1 MSEGPAARGRVLAHW
16 AAHMAP
22 ALWRDIAE
30 SGTVPESLE
39 GRAREEW
46 EALALYA
53 CVRGLVASGGFNRET
68 ADAVD
73 ALNGTAGREWPA
85 ETRARLARR
94 YAEYGGIGQALQHA
108 GAHEVDARLGAACA
122 AHVRVPAEEG
132 LAEVFAA
139 LHGSLAE
146 AAAEV
151 MRAPHPPLALLI
163 DAGERLTR
171 AGIRWGLGGSGL
183 LHALGLAAHVGDWD
197 LQTDAGPEACEQALS
212 GLHPVRWDHNGCHAD
227 HKLAIWDGAVEV
239 VIRFA
244 FFTPR
249 GVVRVPAVVQG
260 EWQGVPLASA
270 EGWAAA
276 YALLAELEGGPARAA
291 KAEALFENL
300 ARTGADEGT
309 LEALFAQPLPAA
321 LEARLRALP
330 RR

>member
-1 MSEGPAARGRVLAHW
+1 MNEEPAARGRALAHW
-16 AAHMAP
+16 AAHMTP

-30 SGTVPESLE
+30 SRTVPEGLE
-39 GRAREEW
+39 SRAREEW

-53 CVRGLVASGGFNRET
+53 CVRGLVAAGGFNRET

-73 ALNGTAGREWPA
+73 ALHETAGQEWPA
-85 ETRARLARR
+85 GTRSRLALR
-94 YAEYGGIGQALQHA
+94 YAEYGGIGQALQHSGA
-108 GAHEVDARLGAACA
+108 GEVDARLGAACA
-122 AHVRVPAEEG
+122 AHVRVPAEES

-151 MRAPHPPLALLI
+151 VRAPHPPLALLI
-163 DAGERLTR
+163 EAGARLDR

-183 LHALGLAAHVGDWD
+183 LHAMGLAEHVGDWD
-197 LQTDAGPEACEQALS
+197 LQTDAGPEACEQALA
-212 GLHPVRWDHNGCHAD
+212 GLHLVRWDHNGCHAD

-249 GVVRVPAVVQG
+249 GVVRVPAAVHGQ
-260 EWQGVPLASA
+260 WQGLPLASA
-270 EGWAAA
+270 EGWATA
-276 YALLAELEGGPARAA
+276 YALLAELEGGPTRAE
-291 KAEALFENL
+291 KSEALFEHL
-300 ARTGADEGT
+300 ARTGVDGAT
-309 LEALFAQPLPAA
+309 LEALVAQPLPAA